1 MSLGLDDSERVMLHE
16 ALTELS
22 NGRTRA
28 FMDRMWLGFGDRW
41 VPVLRSL
48 AKQHAVT
55 LPGGDPARCS
65 MGASGR
71 ELIERLEGLPN
82 GAAGTGSAE
91 GGSLQVIPIRIGAC
105 AGRGPGLERAVSA
118 PERSSS
124 RHSL

>member
-91 GGSLQVIPIRIGAC
+91 GGVSASDPNTDRSLRGT
-105 AGRGPGLERAVSA
+105 GPGPRA
-118 PERSSS
+118 RSL
-124 RHSL
+124 RA